1 MPRVAY
7 FNRANVAM
15 VVLCFLGAQ
24 TMATRSRQRL
34 YDGNWW
40 LTVSAAEQSGF
51 LDGLSD
57 CNSFEL
63 NARSHYQRSTQE
75 NQQYVTN
82 FYEGY
87 PEQIKTSV
95 FDVYVRAENQ
105 PSKVQRPGDGEVWD
119 EPHGYYDGMWWN
131 PGIEAETLLRRRGFV
146 EGYLWCYTNKAHS
159 PKGFFSEPPAA
170 YAARIAKWY
179 QDPAHENDKIAD
191 VLFRFRHGR

>member
-1 MPRVAY
+1 
-7 FNRANVAM
+7 M
-15 VVLCFLGAQ
+15 VVFCLFGAQ
-24 TMATRSRQRL
+24 TMATHSRRRL

-40 LTVSAAEQSGF
+40 LTVSAAKQSGF

-87 PEQIKTSV
+87 PDQIRTSV
-95 FDVYVRAENQ
+95 FDVYIHAENQ
-105 PSKVQRPGDGEVWD
+105 PPKVKPLGDGEVWD

-131 PGIEAETLLRRRGFV
+131 GGIEAEALLLRRGFV

-159 PKGFFSEPPAA
+159 PKGSFSGPPTV
-170 YAARIAKWY
+170 YVARITKWY
-179 QDPAHENDKIAD
+179 QTPAHVNDKIAD
-191 VLFRFRHGR
+191 VLFRFRDRR